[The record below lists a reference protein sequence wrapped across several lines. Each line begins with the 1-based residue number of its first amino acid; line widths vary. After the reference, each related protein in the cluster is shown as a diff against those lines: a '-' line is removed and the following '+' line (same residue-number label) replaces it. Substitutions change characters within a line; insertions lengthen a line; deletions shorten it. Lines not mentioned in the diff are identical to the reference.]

1 MTSSLDREVLEY
13 LTRYLVGE
21 MPTADFHRWFMPRM
35 RELAQAPPG
44 SHSLSRRVA
53 LRLAEFTSDGG
64 GTESELREVL
74 LELVLPPSTVS
85 VLRSTVSWT
94 APTSVT
100 WSQRS
105 PTASD
110 LVPA

>member
-21 MPTADFHRWFMPRM
+21 MPIADFHRWFMPRM
-35 RELAQAPPG
+35 RELAQVEPG
-44 SHSLSRRVA
+44 SQPFSRRVA
-53 LRLAEFTSDGG
+53 LRLAEFTSADG

-74 LELVLPPSTVS
+74 LELFPLPLTVS
-85 VLRSTVSWT
+85 TLRSRVAWRV
-94 APTSVT
+94 PTSVT
-100 WSQRS
+100 WFQQS

>member
-21 MPTADFHRWFMPRM
+21 VSTADFHRWFMPRM
-35 RELAQAPPG
+35 RELAQAQPG
-44 SHSLSRRVA
+44 SHPLSRRVA

-74 LELVLPPSTVS
+74 LELFPSPPTVSTLRSRVAWTVPPS
-85 VLRSTVSWT
+85 L
-94 APTSVT
+94 T
-100 WSQRS
+100 WFRVS

-110 LVPA
+110 LIPV